1 MFQFTLKQRMEDMK
15 QGIVRRRDGS
25 ITTKDDPERMVNE
38 TETYLEQCNNL
49 DKDFQYRYGH
59 YPPHTLDAVLT

>member
-38 TETYLEQCNNL
+38 IETYLEQCANL
-49 DKDFQYRYGH
+49 DQEFNIKYGY
-59 YPPHTLDAVLT
+59 YPQRTGGF